1 MKEDKGIT
9 LKEAIKLYYG
19 EIDLT
24 DTEKEEIDERL
35 RKIEESGFLERC
47 KEVARQSEKKR
58 IHIGRFCI
66 SKVACI
72 IFVICLSVTLTG
84 GVVYAAVLSHI
95 RSIKVE
101 DMGDYGKLDIEYND
115 IAATGEVQEKNPA
128 LEILDYYEPA
138 WIPDGY
144 YKETEHMYIKSY
156 SVNYLSKDSDGYIY
170 YSQYTSTAKTYY
182 STENGRSEQVSFGEY
197 SGEYIE
203 TDDSNYLI
211 VTDGTYIYSLIAQ
224 SGNIGRQELTEMI
237 ESMIEKSIKNI
248 IG

>member
-58 IHIGRFCI
+58 VHIWRFCI

-72 IFVICLSVTLTG
+72 VLAICLSVTLTG
-84 GVVYAAVLSHI
+84 GIVYAAVLNHI

-101 DMGDYGKLDIEYND
+101 DTGDYGKLDIEYND
-115 IAATGEVQEKNPA
+115 IAATGEAQENNPT

-138 WIPDGY
+138 WIPERY
-144 YKETEHMYIKSY
+144 YKETEHRYIMSY
-156 SVNYLSKDSDGYIY
+156 SINYRSKYFDGDICYL
-170 YSQYTSTAKTYY
+170 QYTSSLKSNY
-182 STENGRSEQVSFGEY
+182 STENGRSEQVSFREY

-203 TDDSNYLI
+203 TDDENYLI

-224 SGNIGRQELTEMI
+224 SKNIGKQELIKMI
-237 ESMIEKSIKNI
+237 ESIIEK
-248 IG
+248 